1 MIGKD
6 SPFLEK
12 LKHEKEVRQL
22 QVQLTDKMAQLQDKE
37 AKIIEL
43 QNDIELLSSTHLDH
57 QLTEEETQC
66 SFQDEEHQAVIK
78 RFSEVL
84 TQREQEGVSLHLAS
98 QEKEEEIAELRQA
111 LQAKE
116 EEN

>member
-12 LKHEKEVRQL
+12 LKHEKEVKQL
-22 QVQLTDKMAQLQDKE
+22 QVQLTDKMAELQDKQ
-37 AKIIEL
+37 AKIVEL
-43 QNDIELLSSTHLDH
+43 QTAIQSINPPQNKHL
-57 QLTEEETQC
+57 LTEEETQC
-66 SFQDEEHQAVIK
+66 SFQEEEHQEVVR

-98 QEKEEEIAELRQA
+98 QEK
-111 LQAKE
+111 
-116 EEN
+116 